1 MLYFDIKNN
10 QLKSIL
16 FIDKTK
22 RLRFR
27 RAIILYNSPKQN
39 HIFFSETAK
48 GSEQLKE
55 NTAEALMILENPKE
69 IIQQILFFLN
79 KRVEECSTLCSG
91 ICKSDEINLE
101 SKMWAMSSII
111 SELRKVIKYT

>member
-1 MLYFDIKNN
+1 MLYFDIENN

-16 FIDKTK
+16 FIDKTE

-27 RAIILYNSPKQN
+27 KAIILYNSPKKN
-39 HIFFSETAK
+39 HIFFSETTK

-55 NTAEALMILENPKE
+55 NTVEALMILENPKKN
-69 IIQQILFFLN
+69 IQQILFFLN
-79 KRVEECSTLCSG
+79 KRVEECSMLCNG
-91 ICKSDEINLE
+91 MCKSDEINLE
-101 SKMWAMSSII
+101 SKMWTMSSII